1 MENHKYSVFKNTKYS
16 DKTSVT
22 PLSTV
27 DGNIASEKYIR

>member
-22 PLSTV
+22 LHLKNTS
-27 DGNIASEKYIR
+27 GK